1 MYRAS
6 QGDTDMNKYTNEY
19 VEELEKK
26 VADYEMT
33 LIVIA
38 NSKPRPTK
46 KGQKDQML
54 LNALRILRIYG
65 VNTEPFWR

>member
-1 MYRAS
+1 
-6 QGDTDMNKYTNEY
+6 MNKYTNEY

-54 LNALRILRIYG
+54 LNALRILRMHG
-65 VNTEPFWR
+65 VNTNPFWH